1 MTLTYLALK
10 FKCITDE
17 NVLIWGPLC
26 ERDSCLLSVQGISK
40 RERALREM
48 PDCIADTGVEST
60 AHEATGKVGRSR
72 KNCRSD
78 PMV

>member
-1 MTLTYLALK
+1 M
-10 FKCITDE
+10 
-17 NVLIWGPLC
+17 V
-26 ERDSCLLSVQGISK
+26 SVQGISK
-40 RERALREM
+40 RDRALREM

-60 AHEATGKVGRSR
+60 AHEATGKMGRSR